1 MCGIIGICSKNNV
14 ITTLVKGLHNLEYRG
29 YDSAGISIICGK
41 SMMCT
46 IKAVG
51 KVDSLEKKIYSKTF
65 KIDGNIGI
73 AHTRWA
79 THGEPSEINAHPHN
93 EGTISVV
100 HNGIIENY
108 EELKEKLITE
118 GYIFKSSTD
127 TEVIVK
133 LIAKY
138 KKNSCNLRQ
147 AVTLAIKELKGS
159 CAIAVIDS
167 KEPDII
173 IGACEGSPLVVGLGV
188 NQNFLASDVVAFGN
202 LANQCIYLSDG
213 DICEV
218 SQNEVKFFDNQ
229 GWQINRNA
237 LNLNADSVNVDKGSF
252 SSFMLK
258 EIYEQPKALLNTFIF
273 NQTLRID
280 PSLFKNIENIHIVA
294 CGTSYHAGLIAKYYF
309 EKLAKVST
317 SVEIA
322 SEYRY
327 RDVVVPKNTLF
338 ITISQS
344 GETAD
349 TIAALKK
356 ALNLGYVKTIAICN
370 VNNSTLVR
378 NSDFSLLTKAGTEIG
393 VASTKAFT
401 TQLLSLLYFT
411 LELGLAKEKID
422 KSFRNKIFQDI
433 EQLPKDIEKVLSNE
447 SYLSKLSEDFI
458 DKDKALYLGRGTMFP
473 IALEGALKLKEI
485 SYIFAEGYAAGEL
498 KHGPIA
504 LVDRSLP
511 IVILAPDD
519 QLLPKLLSN
528 IEEVKSRG
536 GILYIFTSSNTKII
550 TNEQIK
556 VIPIDYENEFLTP
569 IVYTVALQL
578 LAYHVA
584 IKKGKD
590 VDKPRNL
597 AKSVTVE

>member
-1 MCGIIGICSKNNV
+1 MCGIFGISSNKQ
-14 ITTLVKGLHNLEYRG
+14 IIKSLISGLHNLEYRG
-29 YDSAGISIICGK
+29 YDSSGLSIICSKDILYTVK
-41 SMMCT
+41 S
-46 IKAVG
+46 VG
-51 KVDSLEKKIYSKTF
+51 KVSALEEKISKKELKF
-65 KIDGNIGI
+65 DGNIGI

-79 THGEPSEINAHPHN
+79 THGKPSELNAHPHN

-108 EELKEKLITE
+108 KTLKENLINE

-138 KKNSCNLRQ
+138 RKNSNCLRQ
-147 AVTLAIKELKGS
+147 AVTLAISELKGS
-159 CAIAVIDS
+159 YAIAVIDS
-167 KEPDII
+167 KEPNVIV
-173 IGACEGSPLVVGLGV
+173 GACNGSPLVVGFGED
-188 NQNFLASDVVAFGN
+188 QNFIASDIIAFNN
-202 LANQCIYLSDG
+202 LARKCIYLSDG
-213 DICEV
+213 DICEI
-218 SQNEVKFFDNQ
+218 SKSDVKIFDNR
-229 GWQINRNA
+229 GWQIQRNI
-237 LNLNADSVNVDKGSF
+237 LDLNAELVNVDKGSF

-273 NQTLRID
+273 NQNQHID
-280 PSLFKNIENIHIVA
+280 HQLLKNIENIHIVA
-294 CGTSYHAGLIAKYYF
+294 CGTSFHAGLVAKYYF
-309 EKLAKVST
+309 EKIAKVAT

-338 ITISQS
+338 ISISQS

-356 ALNLGYVKTIAICN
+356 ALTLGYINTIAICN
-370 VNNSTLVR
+370 VNNSTIVR
-378 NSDFSLLTKAGTEIG
+378 NSDLSLLTQAGAEIG

-401 TQLLSLLYFT
+401 TQLLSLLYLS
-411 LELGLAKEKID
+411 LELGVTQEKISKD
-422 KSFRNKIFQDI
+422 FKDKIFHDI
-433 EQLPKDIEKVLSNE
+433 EQLPNDIEQVLSIDP
-447 SYLSKLSEDFI
+447 YLFKLSEGFL
-458 DKDKALYLGRGTMFP
+458 DKEKALYLGRGTMFP

-504 LVDRSLP
+504 LVDQTLP
-511 IVILAPDD
+511 IVALAPNN
-519 QLLPKLLSN
+519 QLLSKLLTN
-528 IEEVKSRG
+528 LEEIKSRG
-536 GILYIFTSSNTKII
+536 GVFYILTSPKIKFTSNDQIKII
-550 TNEQIK
+550 
-556 VIPIDYENEFLTP
+556 PIECENKFLEP

-584 IKKGKD
+584 IKKGND

>member
-1 MCGIIGICSKNNV
+1 MCGIVAIVADHNINSLL
-14 ITTLVKGLHNLEYRG
+14 IKGLHHLEYRG
-29 YDSAGISIICGK
+29 YDSAGLSVICGK
-41 SMMCT
+41 GMMCT
-46 IKAVG
+46 VKAVG
-51 KVDSLEKKIYSKTF
+51 KVDSLERKIHSKTF

-79 THGEPSEINAHPHN
+79 THGEPTEINAHPHD

-108 EELKEKLITE
+108 ESLKVKLINE

-133 LIAKY
+133 LIAKFR
-138 KKNSCNLRQ
+138 KSSSSLRQ
-147 AVTLAIKELKGS
+147 AVTLAIRELKGS
-159 CAIAVIDS
+159 YAIAVIDS
-167 KEPDII
+167 KEPNII
-173 IGACEGSPLVVGLGV
+173 IGACDGSPLVVGLGV
-188 NQNFLASDVVAFGN
+188 NQNFISSDVIAFGN
-202 LANQCIYLSDG
+202 LASKCIYLSDG

-218 SQNEVKFFDNQ
+218 SQNDVKIFDNQ

-237 LNLNADSVNVDKGSF
+237 LALNIDSANIDKDSF
-252 SSFMLK
+252 NSFMLK

-273 NQTLRID
+273 NKTLRLD
-280 PSLFKNIENIHIVA
+280 HNLLKNIENIHIVA
-294 CGTSYHAGLIAKYYF
+294 CGTSYHAGLVAKYYL
-309 EKLAKVST
+309 EKIAKIST

-327 RDVVVPKNTLF
+327 RDIVVPKNTLF
-338 ITISQS
+338 LSISQS

-356 ALNLGYVKTIAICN
+356 ALNLGYIKTIAICN

-401 TQLLSLLYFT
+401 TQLLCLLYFT
-411 LELGLAKEKID
+411 LELGLSKENVDQSVID
-422 KSFRNKIFQDI
+422 KIFQDI
-433 EQLPKDIEKVLSNE
+433 EKLPNYIEMVLNNSTFIAQ
-447 SYLSKLSEDFI
+447 LSEDFL
-458 DKDKALYLGRGTMFP
+458 DKEKALYLGRGTMFP

-504 LVDRSLP
+504 LVDKSLP
-511 IVILAPDD
+511 IVVLAPND
-519 QLLPKLLSN
+519 QLFPKLLSN

-536 GILYIFTSSNTKII
+536 GVLYIFTSSNTKII
-550 TNEQIK
+550 ANKQIK
-556 VIPIDYENEFLTP
+556 IIPIDCDNEFLAP

-584 IKKGKD
+584 IKKGND

>member
-1 MCGIIGICSKNNV
+1 MCGIIGIISNQN
-14 ITTLVKGLHNLEYRG
+14 IINTLIKGLHNLEYRG
-29 YDSAGISIICGK
+29 YDSSGISIICGK
-41 SMMCT
+41 DIIYT
-46 IKAVG
+46 VKAVG
-51 KVDSLEKKIYSKTF
+51 KVSALEDKIYKRNIKF
-65 KIDGNIGI
+65 DGNIGI

-79 THGEPSEINAHPHN
+79 THGEPSELNAHPHN
-93 EGTISVV
+93 EGTISIV
-100 HNGIIENY
+100 HNGIIENF
-108 EELKEKLITE
+108 EVLKLKLINE

-127 TEVIVK
+127 TEVLVK

-138 KKNSCNLRQ
+138 RKLSSSLRQ
-147 AVTLAIKELKGS
+147 AVTLAIRKLKGS
-159 CAIAVIDS
+159 YAIAVIDS
-167 KEPDII
+167 KEPNII
-173 IGACEGSPLVVGLGV
+173 IGACKGSPLVVGLGKE
-188 NQNFLASDVVAFGN
+188 QNFIASDVVAFGN
-202 LANQCIYLSDG
+202 LASKCIYLSDG

-218 SQNEVKFFDNQ
+218 SKHDVKIFDHQ
-229 GWQINRNA
+229 GWQINRKTLELNTDLVNA
-237 LNLNADSVNVDKGSF
+237 DKGSF

-280 PSLFKNIENIHIVA
+280 PILLKNIENIHIVA
-294 CGTSYHAGLIAKYYF
+294 CGTSYHAGLIAKYYL
-309 EKLAKVST
+309 EKLSKVST

-327 RDVVVPKNTLF
+327 RDVVVPQNTLF

-356 ALNLGYVKTIAICN
+356 ALNLGYVTTIAICN

-401 TQLLSLLYFT
+401 TQLLSLFYFS
-411 LELGLAKEKID
+411 LELGLAKDKICKEFKD
-422 KSFRNKIFQDI
+422 KVFQDL
-433 EQLPKDIEKVLSNE
+433 EQLPKDIEKLLSNE

-458 DKDKALYLGRGTMFP
+458 DKDKALYLGRGIMFP

-504 LVDRSLP
+504 LVDKSLP
-511 IVILAPDD
+511 IVVLAPKN
-519 QLLPKLLSN
+519 QLLSKLLSN

-536 GILYIFTSSNTKII
+536 GILYIFTSSNTKIT
-550 TNEQIK
+550 TNKQIK
-556 VIPIDYENEFLTP
+556 VIPIDCDNEFLTP

-584 IKKGKD
+584 IKKGND